1 MKINK
6 RVAFPLLIILLLL
19 STIICVQLIKEGLQ
33 HSNTQIY
40 FARAGKNFD
49 TGSYGQS
56 IKFSLIGIRNALEG
70 GLRWTIG
77 KPHLM
82 KAQTMLYEGK
92 DLYGALDECELANT
106 IIGSAYDDEG
116 MVSYLCLRI
125 KTEINPDVWQNPLL
139 PVSTKTL
146 EP

>member
-1 MKINK
+1 MKID
-6 RVAFPLLIILLLL
+6 RRIAFLLLFILLLL
-19 STIICVQLIKEGLQ
+19 STVICVQLIKEGLK

-40 FARAGKNFD
+40 FARASENFD
-49 TGSYGQS
+49 TGAYGQS
-56 IKFSLIGIRNALEG
+56 LKFSLTGIRNALES

-77 KPHLM
+77 KHHLM

-92 DLYGALDECELANT
+92 DLCGALDECQLANT
-106 IIGSAYDDEG
+106 IIGSTYDDEG

-125 KTEINPDVWQNPLL
+125 KAEINPEVWQNPLL
-139 PVSTKTL
+139 PIPMKTL